1 MVFKEVVVQWL
12 SCVWLL
18 ATSWTEAHQAS
29 LSFIISWSLLK
40 FMFLESVKIIS
51 SASLFSFC
59 LLSFSA
65 SGSFLMSW
73 LFTSGDQNIGASAS
87 SSVLSMNIQS
97 WFPLGL
103 IGFIPLMSKGLSRV
117 FPITTI
123 LQHSAFF
130 MVQLSHQCMTTGKN
144 KQTNIA
150 LTIKTSKVWSFS
162 FSISPSNEYLGL
174 ISFRI
179 DWFDL
184 ELLAVQGTLKSLL

>member
-40 FMFLESVKIIS
+40 FMSLESVKIIS

-59 LLSFSA
+59 LPSFSA
-65 SGSFLMSW
+65 SGSFPMSW

-130 MVQLSHQCMTTGKN
+130 MVQLSHPCMTTGK
-144 KQTNIA
+144 TIA
-150 LTIKTSKVWSFS
+150 LTRRILLGKVTPLLYNTLSMFVTAFLPRSKH
-162 FSISPSNEYLGL
+162 LL
-174 ISFRI
+174 ISWLQSMQ
-179 DWFDL
+179 WFWSPR
-184 ELLAVQGTLKSLL
+184 K

>member
-130 MVQLSHQCMTTGKN
+130 MVQLSHQCMTTGK
-144 KQTNIA
+144 TIA
-150 LTIKTSKVWSFS
+150 LTRRILLGKVTPLLYNTLSMFVMAFLPRSKH
-162 FSISPSNEYLGL
+162 LL
-174 ISFRI
+174 ISWLQSMQ
-179 DWFDL
+179 WFWSPR
-184 ELLAVQGTLKSLL
+184 K

>member
-40 FMFLESVKIIS
+40 FMSLESVKIIS

-59 LLSFSA
+59 LPSFSA
-65 SGSFLMSW
+65 SGSFPMSW

-103 IGFIPLMSKGLSRV
+103 IGFLPLMSKGLSRV

-130 MVQLSHQCMTTGKN
+130 MVQLSHPCMTTGK
-144 KQTNIA
+144 TIA
-150 LTIKTSKVWSFS
+150 LTRRILLGKVTPLLYNTLSMFVTAFLPRSKH
-162 FSISPSNEYLGL
+162 LL
-174 ISFRI
+174 ISWLQSMQ
-179 DWFDL
+179 WFWSPR
-184 ELLAVQGTLKSLL
+184 K

>member
-130 MVQLSHQCMTTGKN
+130 MVQLSHQCMTTGK
-144 KQTNIA
+144 TIA
-150 LTIKTSKVWSFS
+150 LTGRILLGKVTPLLYNTLSMFVMAFLPRSKH
-162 FSISPSNEYLGL
+162 LL
-174 ISFRI
+174 ISWLQSMQ
-179 DWFDL
+179 WFWSPR
-184 ELLAVQGTLKSLL
+184 K